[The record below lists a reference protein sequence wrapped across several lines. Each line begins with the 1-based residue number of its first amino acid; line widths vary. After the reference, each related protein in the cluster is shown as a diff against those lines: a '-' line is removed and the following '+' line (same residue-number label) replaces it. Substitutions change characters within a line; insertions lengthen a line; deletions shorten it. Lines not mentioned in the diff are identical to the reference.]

1 LRNVLLSSIF
11 VIAAAAAVFAQ
22 AVPSEVDDTVVEIYL
37 ARDDGKGKAGEQAVS
52 FGPSD
57 IPIHCVVL
65 LPSAETASVRMN
77 LVVVDVPGVRPD
89 TRVVSAT
96 YVTRDLQD
104 RVNFTGRPHGK
115 WVAGRY
121 RVDIFVNDKRAG
133 SREFTVEK
141 TRASEP
147 PKVPTPNG
155 KADARSRLAGPVPS
169 DQ

>member
-1 LRNVLLSSIF
+1 LRNVLLFLMF
-11 VIAAAAAVFAQ
+11 VIAAAAAFAQ
-22 AVPSEVDDTVVEIYL
+22 PVDSAADDPAVEIYL
-37 ARDDGKGKAGEQAVS
+37 ARDDGKGKAGEQAIS

-89 TRVVSAT
+89 THVVSTT

-104 RVNFTGRPHGK
+104 RVNFTGRPQGK

-141 TRASEP
+141 SRAAES
-147 PKVPTPNG
+147 PKVPAPNG
-155 KADARSRLAGPVPS
+155 KADARSRLAGPLPK